1 MALCCG
7 CSTLLFL
14 MVVVLC
20 VSVCARS
27 LFVCALNW
35 HQKAVTRLKDAGRRQ
50 TRQTYSAHR
59 TSQEGWDRL
68 QPRRSP
74 GETDSGFSTWK
85 IMRE

>member
-7 CSTLLFL
+7 CGTLLFL

-59 TSQEGWDRL
+59 TSQEGLGQTPAETQPGGDRL
-68 QPRRSP
+68 
-74 GETDSGFSTWK
+74 GL
-85 IMRE
+85 